1 MHALVYNAKLGK
13 VALLIDSLPGARV
26 VGVILASFRATLA
39 VGPIIWVVYTV
50 RAVLII
56 NVVTAECPLRLRIW
70 GATCGA
76 YATPALAVVSANRL
90 TRGACSDP
98 NPCAATTAPK
108 RELCTAF
115 L

>member
-70 GATCGA
+70 EP
-76 YATPALAVVSANRL
+76 PAALTQPRPWRWSAP
-90 TRGACSDP
+90 TG
-98 NPCAATTAPK
+98 
-108 RELCTAF
+108 
-115 L
+115 